1 MMCYVVCVSTRIV
14 MAKLIVLTGKK
25 FGKLLVLRRAENK
38 GKKTCWLC
46 LCDCGNE
53 TVVGGSNL
61 HSGNTSSCGCSYNH
75 EFHGLRYTKLYG
87 VWATMK
93 NRCSNPSVKEFKSYG
108 ARGIKVCPKW
118 ASSFIAFHDWAMS
131 NGYKDGLTID
141 RIDVDGNYEPSNC
154 QWVDKKTQQSNRRNN
169 LLIEIDG
176 ETHIVTEWGRISG
189 VSRQTIVRRYK
200 KGVRGKTLIGHQRIS
215 S

>member
-1 MMCYVVCVSTRIV
+1 
-14 MAKLIVLTGKK
+14 
-25 FGKLLVLRRAENK
+25 
-38 GKKTCWLC
+38 
-46 LCDCGNE
+46 
-53 TVVGGSNL
+53 
-61 HSGNTSSCGCSYNH
+61 
-75 EFHGLRYTKLYG
+75 
-87 VWATMK
+87 
-93 NRCSNPSVKEFKSYG
+93 
-108 ARGIKVCPKW
+108 
-118 ASSFIAFHDWAMS
+118 MS